1 MMETEENKKKEK
13 PGVVK
18 FLFPVPTIVIMAIY
32 ALFLLTAKTK
42 DTNES
47 LTAWQYLIML
57 IGIYIFICLPLDLI
71 IYLVRSAKKKRAA
84 KSQKS
89 AAQKQQNAPAP
100 HNPYKPAP
108 TQVPQ
113 YNPYMSQQPF
123 IQPQEPYNPQP
134 TYNLPVQPQPQPQ
147 PQPQQIIPQT
157 PEQVGKAENDI
168 SERLEKQGDK
178 MAELQEQIAVMI
190 EEIKKAKEPTPTP
203 VITPLTPT
211 KPTEKPKIFVDF
223 YFYQA
228 AKLAVEK
235 DKLTP
240 GMVMREFKVGRRRA
254 DQIVNQL
261 VAHCIIIA
269 DPKRNDFYTPLLT
282 RGGLEDFE
290 ASYRMIASNDYD
302 TVTSQSR
309 IDLYNNQYDYM
320 EGHDFEAY
328 CAELLQKNG
337 FDGVEVTP
345 GSNDQGID
353 IIAYQHGIKFGIQC
367 KRYSS
372 DVGNKAVQEAFA
384 GSTYYHCNVAA
395 VLTNQHFT
403 TQAKDLA
410 KRTGVLLWDRDYLDA
425 MITECKGNELSTE

>member
-13 PGVVK
+13 SGVVK

-71 IYLVRSAKKKRAA
+71 IYLVRSAKKKRAT
-84 KSQKS
+84 KNQKF
-89 AAQKQQNAPAP
+89 AAQKQQNAPVQP
-100 HNPYKPAP
+100 PYSSY
-108 TQVPQ
+108 TPQ
-113 YNPYMSQQPF
+113 QSYN
-123 IQPQEPYNPQP
+123 QPQVPYNPQL
-134 TYNLPVQPQPQPQ
+134 TYNPPIQPHR
-147 PQPQQIIPQT
+147 
-157 PEQVGKAENDI
+157 EAEKVGNIEKNL
-168 SERLEKQGDK
+168 SERLEKQGGK
-178 MAELQEQIAVMI
+178 MAELQKQIAAMM
-190 EEIKKAKEPTPTP
+190 EEIKKVKEPALTP

-269 DPKRNDFYTPLLT
+269 DPKWDDFYTPILT

-290 ASYRMIASNDYD
+290 ASYRMIASDDYD
-302 TVTSQSR
+302 TATSQSR
-309 IDLYNNQYDYM
+309 IDLYNNKYDYM
-320 EGHDFEAY
+320 EGHDFETY
-328 CAELLQKNG
+328 CAELLQKIG
-337 FDGVEVTP
+337 FDSVEVTP

-353 IIAYQHGIKFGIQC
+353 IVAYQHGIKFGIQC

-410 KRTGVLLWDRDYLDA
+410 KRTGVLLWDRDYLNA

>member
-1 MMETEENKKKEK
+1 MMETEENKKEEK
-13 PGVVK
+13 SGVMK

-84 KSQKS
+84 KSQKF
-89 AAQKQQNAPAP
+89 ATQKQQNVPV
-100 HNPYKPAP
+100 PYSPYTP
-108 TQVPQ
+108 QQSYNQTQVPC
-113 YNPYMSQQPF
+113 
-123 IQPQEPYNPQP
+123 NPQP
-134 TYNLPVQPQPQPQ
+134 TYNPPIQL
-147 PQPQQIIPQT
+147 QQET
-157 PEQVGKAENDI
+157 EKVGNTEKNL
-168 SERLEKQGDK
+168 SERLEKQGSK
-178 MAELQEQIAVMI
+178 MAELQEQITAMM
-190 EEIKKAKEPTPTP
+190 EEIKKVKEPAPTP

-228 AKLAVEK
+228 AKPAVEK

-261 VAHCIIIA
+261 IAHCIIIA

-337 FDGVEVTP
+337 FDSVEVTP

-395 VLTNQHFT
+395 VLTNQYFT
-403 TQAKDLA
+403 TQAKNLA

>member
-1 MMETEENKKKEK
+1 METEENKKKEK
-13 PGVVK
+13 SGVLK

-84 KSQKS
+84 KSQQF
-89 AAQKQQNAPAP
+89 AAQKQQNAPV
-100 HNPYKPAP
+100 PYSPY
-108 TQVPQ
+108 TPQ
-113 YNPYMSQQPF
+113 QSYN
-123 IQPQEPYNPQP
+123 QPQVPYNPQL
-134 TYNLPVQPQPQPQ
+134 TYNPPIQPHQ
-147 PQPQQIIPQT
+147 
-157 PEQVGKAENDI
+157 EAGKVENI
-168 SERLEKQGDK
+168 EKNLSERLEKQGGK
-178 MAELQEQIAVMI
+178 MAELQEQIAAMM
-190 EEIKKAKEPTPTP
+190 EEIKKVKEPAPTP

-223 YFYQA
+223 YFYQT

-269 DPKRNDFYTPLLT
+269 DPKRDDVYTPILT

-290 ASYRMIASNDYD
+290 ASYRMIASDDYD

-309 IDLYNNQYDYM
+309 IDLYNNKYDYM
-320 EGHDFEAY
+320 EGHDFETY
-328 CAELLQKNG
+328 CAELLQKTG
-337 FDGVEVTP
+337 FDSVEVTP

-384 GSTYYHCNVAA
+384 GSTYYHCNVSA

>member
-1 MMETEENKKKEK
+1 MMETEENKKEEK
-13 PGVVK
+13 SGVLK
-18 FLFPVPTIVIMAIY
+18 FLFPVPTIVIMTIY

-84 KSQKS
+84 KSQQS
-89 AAQKQQNAPAP
+89 AAQKQQNVPAP

-108 TQVPQ
+108 TPQ
-113 YNPYMSQQPF
+113 CNPYTPQQPY
-123 IQPQEPYNPQP
+123 IQPQASYNPQP
-134 TYNLPVQPQPQPQ
+134 VYNPPVQPQ
-147 PQPQQIIPQT
+147 PQPQQIIPQE
-157 PEQVGKAENDI
+157 PEKAGNTDKDL

-178 MAELQEQIAVMI
+178 MAELQEQIAVMM
-190 EEIKKAKEPTPTP
+190 EEIKKAKEPTHTP
-203 VITPLTPT
+203 AIVPPAPA

-235 DKLTP
+235 DRLTP

-269 DPKRNDFYTPLLT
+269 DPKRNDFYTPILT

-328 CAELLQKNG
+328 CAELLQKTR
-337 FDGVEVTP
+337 FDNVEVTP

-403 TQAKDLA
+403 AQAKDLA

>member
-13 PGVVK
+13 SGVVK
-18 FLFPVPTIVIMAIY
+18 FLFPAPTIVIMAIY

-84 KSQKS
+84 KNQKF
-89 AAQKQQNAPAP
+89 AAQKQQNAPV
-100 HNPYKPAP
+100 PYSPY
-108 TQVPQ
+108 TPQ
-113 YNPYMSQQPF
+113 QSYN
-123 IQPQEPYNPQP
+123 QPQVPYNPQP
-134 TYNLPVQPQPQPQ
+134 IYNPPVQPQPQ
-147 PQPQQIIPQT
+147 PQPQQIIPQE
-157 PEQVGKAENDI
+157 PEKVGNTDNDL
-168 SERLEKQGDK
+168 SERLEKQGGK
-178 MAELQEQIAVMI
+178 MAELQEQIAAMM
-190 EEIKKAKEPTPTP
+190 EEIKKVKEPAPTP
-203 VITPLTPT
+203 VITTPLPPA

-228 AKLAVEK
+228 AKMAVEK

-269 DPKRNDFYTPLLT
+269 DPKGDDFYTPILT

-290 ASYRMIASNDYD
+290 ASYRMIASDDYD

-309 IDLYNNQYDYM
+309 IDLYNNKYDYM
-320 EGHDFEAY
+320 EGHDFETY

-337 FDGVEVTP
+337 FDRVEVTP

-410 KRTGVLLWDRDYLDA
+410 KRTGVLLWDRDYLNA

>member
-1 MMETEENKKKEK
+1 MGQIRTLQGDEMMETEENKKKEK
-13 PGVVK
+13 SGVMK
-18 FLFPVPTIVIMAIY
+18 LLFPVPTIVIMAIY

-47 LTAWQYLIML
+47 LTVWQYLTVM
-57 IGIYIFICLPLDLI
+57 IGLYIFIGLPLDLI

-84 KSQKS
+84 KNQKF
-89 AAQKQQNAPAP
+89 AAQKQQNAPVQP
-100 HNPYKPAP
+100 PYSSY
-108 TQVPQ
+108 TPQ
-113 YNPYMSQQPF
+113 QSYN
-123 IQPQEPYNPQP
+123 QPQVPYNPQL
-134 TYNLPVQPQPQPQ
+134 TYNPPIQPHR
-147 PQPQQIIPQT
+147 
-157 PEQVGKAENDI
+157 EAEKVGNIEKNL
-168 SERLEKQGDK
+168 SERLEKQGGK
-178 MAELQEQIAVMI
+178 MAELQKQIAAMM
-190 EEIKKAKEPTPTP
+190 EEIKKVKEPALTP

-269 DPKRNDFYTPLLT
+269 DPKWDDFYTPILT

-290 ASYRMIASNDYD
+290 ASYRMIASDDYD
-302 TVTSQSR
+302 TATSQSR
-309 IDLYNNQYDYM
+309 IDLYNNKYDYM
-320 EGHDFEAY
+320 EGHDFETY
-328 CAELLQKNG
+328 CAELLQKIG
-337 FDGVEVTP
+337 FDSVEVTP

-353 IIAYQHGIKFGIQC
+353 IVAYQHGIKFGIQC

-410 KRTGVLLWDRDYLDA
+410 KRTGVLLWDRDYLNA

>member
-13 PGVVK
+13 SGVVK

-84 KSQKS
+84 KSQQFT
-89 AAQKQQNAPAP
+89 AQKQQNAPVPYSPYAP
-100 HNPYKPAP
+100 
-108 TQVPQ
+108 QQ
-113 YNPYMSQQPF
+113 SYN
-123 IQPQEPYNPQP
+123 QPQVPYNPQL
-134 TYNLPVQPQPQPQ
+134 TYNPPIQPHQ
-147 PQPQQIIPQT
+147 
-157 PEQVGKAENDI
+157 EAEKVGNIEKNL
-168 SERLEKQGDK
+168 SERLEKQGGK
-178 MAELQEQIAVMI
+178 VAELQEQIAAMM
-190 EEIKKAKEPTPTP
+190 EEIKKVKEPAPTP
-203 VITPLTPT
+203 VITPLAPT

-254 DQIVNQL
+254 DLIVNQL

-269 DPKRNDFYTPLLT
+269 DPKMDDFYTPILT

-290 ASYRMIASNDYD
+290 ASYRMIASDDYD
-302 TVTSQSR
+302 TVTSQCR

-320 EGHDFEAY
+320 EGHDFETY
-328 CAELLQKNG
+328 CAELLQKTG
-337 FDGVEVTP
+337 FDSVEVTP

-410 KRTGVLLWDRDYLDA
+410 KRTGVLLWDRDYLNA